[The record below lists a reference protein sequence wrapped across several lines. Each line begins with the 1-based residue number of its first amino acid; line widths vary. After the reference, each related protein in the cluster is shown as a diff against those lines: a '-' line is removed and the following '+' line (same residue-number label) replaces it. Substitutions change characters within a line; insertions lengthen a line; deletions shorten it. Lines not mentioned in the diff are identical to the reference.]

1 MDEMQVD
8 SFRQQLLQLRSE
20 LMNLSIVAD
29 DSAKPVELDQAVV
42 GRLTRMDAMRAQAM
56 AIATKERREHQLSR
70 IAAAL
75 RRIDA
80 GDFGECFACGEEIN
94 SRRLGV
100 DPSYTQCIKCA
111 DK

>member
-20 LMNLSIVAD
+20 LMKQSIMAD

-56 AIATKERREHQLSR
+56 AIAARGRREHQLSR

-80 GDFGECFACGEEIN
+80 SDFGECLACGGKIN
-94 SRRLGV
+94 IRRLGV
-100 DPSYTQCIKCA
+100 DPSYTHCIKCA